1 MYKATEQLTQ
11 SKMNFQFL
19 ISMKHRTRE
28 PSATVL
34 RLVVEQ
40 ATFSRKQEAL
50 LPQTDRAMRYVTQDL
65 AHGSTTVETRCAANA
80 QQIKVM
86 ELRVAAD

>member
-1 MYKATEQLTQ
+1 MATEQLTQ

-19 ISMKHRTRE
+19 ISMKRRTRE

-50 LPQTDRAMRYVTQDL
+50 LPQMDRAMRYVTQDL
-65 AHGSTTVETRCAANA
+65 
-80 QQIKVM
+80 
-86 ELRVAAD
+86 